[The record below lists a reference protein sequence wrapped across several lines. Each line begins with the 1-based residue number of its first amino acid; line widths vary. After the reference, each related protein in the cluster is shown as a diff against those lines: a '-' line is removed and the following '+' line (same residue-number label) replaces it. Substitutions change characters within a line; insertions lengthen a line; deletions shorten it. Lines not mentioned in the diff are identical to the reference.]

1 MNKDQIQ
8 GYDFDND
15 VLSPSIVMDHLRAH
29 DARMDDEQPYMALAK
44 ASYTTRFWKYIEGQ
58 EDLNSAYE
66 MGRLDQVE
74 VNRIKP
80 ALTGYLANLY
90 PRRIKVIIG
99 QSPHTT
105 GDTDKAEMLVND
117 WINQP
122 IMRERVL
129 SASRQ
134 ALLYKGA
141 GAKVGYDPAEEGLNR
156 VWMRVFPYWEMVV
169 DSDVHDWDDARFIG
183 HVSYQPK
190 QEIIDKYG
198 LSDDISGTS
207 RDDYL
212 GHYLAS
218 SKGVNIK
225 EEAATDDANSF
236 VRVLEFCNLTDDYYD
251 TDGTRYKGRLEIYV
265 IDGYD
270 GSAKPVF
277 MGPLPLVDGNKK
289 PLPHI
294 VPLIFEHEPEYPYR
308 GIAYSE
314 QLLPQQKELNTMRSY
329 LAQSARRDA
338 RMYLTPKG
346 ALDAD
351 AMSDLRSGEDGSIIE
366 VDEQYAGNLGN
377 VVVPLMHGPTSS
389 NILNSMNMAESDFD
403 RSTTISPAALGQVTK
418 ATASEVMAIEAHTQ
432 SEFGRHAEQ
441 RDLFLIRIVERC
453 LAAHVSSLYDV
464 GDSEGA
470 EQDLNEEGI
479 ELSDDQLEQRREGD
493 GVEDEEQYNPHM
505 MYHPETGEERKAET
519 EEEHLS
525 LGDEGWG
532 HEKPEKIEEI
542 GEEDDGL
549 DQDDSDIIDLASR
562 VEPNRVSVEK
572 NRTELKL
579 VLMDSRGELVEI
591 EPKDIDSDFDI
602 GFSEAG
608 RSPLSRVEMRN
619 NILQLSDKMLQLLQ
633 ISQEAQGTMSALA
646 VEMYKTIHEQFEFPS
661 NLSYEYIQGQ
671 VAEAAEEEPP
681 PEPAPAPPPEGE
693 PPGQPGMVPEE
704 EPPPE
709 AQAPPQEQPSSEQ
722 VIGEIRKLPPNEALD
737 ALGQILADNPEA
749 VKLVERA
756 KALPPEQQ
764 AEAVEM
770 LLNAIEGVKDE
781 Q

>member
-15 VLSPSIVMDHLRAH
+15 VLAPSIVMDHLRAH

-58 EDLNSAYE
+58 EDLNVAYE
-66 MGRLDQVE
+66 MGKFDQVE
-74 VNRIKP
+74 VNRLKP

-90 PRRIKVIIG
+90 PRRIKVIVG
-99 QSPHTT
+99 QSPYTT

-129 SASRQ
+129 AASRQ

-141 GAKVGYDPAEEGLNR
+141 GAKVGYDPAEEGLDR

-190 QEIIDKYG
+190 QEIIEKYG
-198 LSDDISGTS
+198 LSDDIGGTS

-218 SKGVNIK
+218 SKRVNIK
-225 EEAATDDANSF
+225 DETATDDATSF
-236 VRVLEFCNLTDDYYD
+236 VRVLEFCNLVDDFYD

-265 IDGYD
+265 LDGYD
-270 GSAKPVF
+270 GDAKPVY

-389 NILNSMNMAESDFD
+389 NILNSMNMAETDFD

-418 ATASEVMAIEAHTQ
+418 ATASEVMAIEGHTQ

-453 LAAHVSSLYDV
+453 LAAHVASLYDV

-470 EQDLNEEGI
+470 EQDLDEDGM
-479 ELSDDQLEQRREGD
+479 ELSDAQLEERREGEGID
-493 GVEDEEQYNPHM
+493 DKAEFKPHM
-505 MYHPETGEERKAET
+505 MYHPDTGEERRAET

-525 LGDEGWG
+525 LGDEGWS
-532 HEKPEKIEEI
+532 HEKPEKIQEI

-549 DQDDSDIIDLASR
+549 DEDDSDIIDLASR
-562 VEPNRVSVEK
+562 VEPERVGAERKRS
-572 NRTELKL
+572 ELKL
-579 VLMDSRGELVEI
+579 VLIDSRGDFVEI
-591 EPKDIDSDFDI
+591 KPEDIDSDFDI

-608 RSPLSRVEMRN
+608 RSPLSRIEMRN

-633 ISQEAQGTMSALA
+633 ISQEAQGPMSALA
-646 VEMYKTIHEQFEFPS
+646 IEMYKTIHEQFEFPS
-661 NLSYEYIQGQ
+661 NLSYEYIEGQ
-671 VAEAAEEEPP
+671 VAGTEAEQPP
-681 PEPAPAPPPEGE
+681 PDGE
-693 PPGQPGMVPEE
+693 PPGQPGMVPQEGAPPKAEPEAAPQE
-704 EPPPE
+704 EP
-709 AQAPPQEQPSSEQ
+709 SVDQ
-722 VIGEIRKLPPNEALD
+722 VIAEIRKMPPNEALD

-749 VKLVERA
+749 VQLVEKA

-770 LLNAIEGVKDE
+770 ILSAIQGVKDE